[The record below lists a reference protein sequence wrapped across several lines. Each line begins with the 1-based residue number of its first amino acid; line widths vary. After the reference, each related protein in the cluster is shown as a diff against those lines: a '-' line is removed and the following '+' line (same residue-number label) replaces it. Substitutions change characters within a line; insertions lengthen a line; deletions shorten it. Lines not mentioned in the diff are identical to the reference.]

1 MMNSKVVWLR
11 ISYWSAAIAD
21 FVITISVLIPENMGL
36 SEFALPMG
44 LMSAVAFSWGLLL
57 LMADGKPVERRW
69 ILIPTIIVVSLLTG
83 VRIYVAIVGIVEFS
97 IVYTIIGIMLIFLMS
112 YSYINSK
119 DVKEFETHEALEW
132 ILTAFIKKTAMENK
146 FDLVKFLKTN
156 FEYKKGKW
164 IM

>member
-1 MMNSKVVWLR
+1 MNSKVVWLR

-21 FVITISVLIPENMGL
+21 FVIAISVLIPENMGL

-57 LMADGKPVERRW
+57 LMADRKPVERRW

-97 IVYTIIGIMLIFLMS
+97 IVYTIIGFLLIFIMS

-119 DVKEFETHEALEW
+119 D
-132 ILTAFIKKTAMENK
+132 I
-146 FDLVKFLKTN
+146 
-156 FEYKKGKW
+156 KGKD
-164 IM
+164 